1 MFIIKRR
8 QRQNTW
14 CSSLFPKKAF
24 LRWETF
30 LDALA
35 SLDFKLSVSQSLSD
49 WYLLQLAHL
58 RVFQVYFLIKSSLT
72 AGKVV
77 FLSVSCEIFWKL
89 CFSYWVLLL
98 NSKFRKVKVVC
109 SDKVLMI
116 FWCWVLIAFPILSS
130 FEPREV
136 SAEPL
141 FLVSTFDTRVRLTVL
156 RWATYLWCTKWRL
169 ILDFF
174 SFFSIWI
181 CFVPGFISRVF
192 LSSYVCI

>member
-1 MFIIKRR
+1 MFVIKRR

-24 LRWETF
+24 LRWKTF
-30 LDALA
+30 
-35 SLDFKLSVSQSLSD
+35 
-49 WYLLQLAHL
+49 
-58 RVFQVYFLIKSSLT
+58 FLIKSSLT

-89 CFSYWVLLL
+89 CFSYWVLPL

-116 FWCWVLIAFPILSS
+116 FWCWVLIAFPNLSS
-130 FEPREV
+130 FEPGEEKERE
-136 SAEPL
+136 S
-141 FLVSTFDTRVRLTVL
+141 
-156 RWATYLWCTKWRL
+156 WCTKWRL

-192 LSSYVCI
+192 LSSYVYKEPEDHQNGFCILYYLGRIC

>member
-1 MFIIKRR
+1 MIVIKRR

-24 LRWETF
+24 LRWKTF
-30 LDALA
+30 
-35 SLDFKLSVSQSLSD
+35 
-49 WYLLQLAHL
+49 
-58 RVFQVYFLIKSSLT
+58 FLIKSSLT

-89 CFSYWVLLL
+89 CFSYWVLPL

-130 FEPREV
+130 FEPGEV

-141 FLVSTFDTRVRLTVL
+141 FLVLTFNTRVRLMVL
-156 RWATYLWCTKWRL
+156 GWAIHLWCTKWRL
-169 ILDFF
+169 ILD
-174 SFFSIWI
+174 S
-181 CFVPGFISRVF
+181 F
-192 LSSYVCI
+192 LSFIFGFVLCFFFFFWGACVNDDWLDVPLMDLLQHL